1 MKKSWSAVA
10 AAGLA
15 ASVLVAV
22 APAAASTSASAS
34 APASTGATAASSEG
48 TSASSC
54 AADPQY
60 FAYYRTWRDANASWP
75 GSENDPENPAN
86 NTQRMDDLPAGVDV
100 AFVFNA
106 YVSDDSGFWDVLK
119 NEYVP
124 NLHAQGTQVVR
135 TVDIGVILD
144 APSADT
150 PAAYAAAADEILAEY
165 VTDDGLDGLD
175 VDMERSLTA
184 AQVARVAG
192 VFRALSE
199 HLGPQSGTDRL
210 FIYDTNQEGTH
221 PLTAQ
226 IAPYVSYVLV
236 QSYGRSVSGLQ
247 STWESYAPYFD
258 ACEYLIGFSF
268 YEERGHDWGDTTEP
282 FTSSRAAQYAD
293 WQPTGATKAGIFS
306 YAVDRDGKLPG
317 DDTITA
323 SDFSWSTR
331 LIERQDQAATSR

>member
-1 MKKSWSAVA
+1 MKKSWSAAA

-15 ASVLVAV
+15 ASLLVAV
-22 APAAASTSASAS
+22 APASATAPGDAASTDGASA
-34 APASTGATAASSEG
+34 A
-48 TSASSC
+48 SC

-124 NLHAQGTQVVR
+124 NLHAQGTRVVR

-144 APSADT
+144 APAADT

-184 AQVARVAG
+184 AQVARVTG

-221 PLTAQ
+221 PLTAG
-226 IAPYVSYVLV
+226 IAPYVSYALV

-258 ACEYLIGFSF
+258 ACQYLIGFSF
-268 YEERGHDWGDTTEP
+268 YEERGQDWGDTTEP
-282 FTSSRAAQYAD
+282 FDASRAAQYAD

-306 YAVDRDGKLPG
+306 YAVDRDGKVPG
-317 DDTITA
+317 DDTITE

-331 LIERQDQAATSR
+331 LIERQDAAAASH